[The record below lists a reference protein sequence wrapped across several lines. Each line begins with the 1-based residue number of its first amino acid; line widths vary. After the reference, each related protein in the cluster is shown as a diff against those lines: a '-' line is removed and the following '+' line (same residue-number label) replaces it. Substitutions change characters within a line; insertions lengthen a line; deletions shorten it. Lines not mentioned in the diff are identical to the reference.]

1 MNYKELEEMIY
12 LKEALIA
19 ILLDNLADELR
30 EVILMR
36 NKLTDLYG
44 AREDLQVNTERSAA
58 IEDELAKTPFILDR
72 IKLKEK
78 LFETMRL
85 EEVDTD
91 RKAKILGTCYGHNN
105 IAISNNNAILRKIID
120 VIEYNQSR
128 EKYFLSD

>member
-19 ILLDNLADELR
+19 LLLDNLADELR

-72 IKLKEK
+72 IKLKE
-78 LFETMRL
+78 MI
-85 EEVDTD
+85 VDML
-91 RKAKILGTCYGHNN
+91 A
-105 IAISNNNAILRKIID
+105 
-120 VIEYNQSR
+120 SR
-128 EKYFLSD
+128 

>member
-105 IAISNNNAILRKIID
+105 IAISNNNAILSKIID